1 MHAKVQH
8 GNKQGDSYM
17 SDGKS
22 TKNKVTVV
30 VSLLILACLAVV
42 VINVWRAKHRE
53 VTRVEKTTVIPVTIS
68 PAITGEL
75 DWFTDVTGDLT
86 PIQSAALYAK
96 VPGKIIEEIFV
107 EKGDWVEKGQLVA
120 SLEKDQITANLNRGR
135 AVVEVAQTSVDV
147 LEKDFRRIENL
158 YKSKAAPKQ
167 KLDHIQAELDVAGAR
182 LKEAQAA
189 LKELDVLFR
198 DHDIYAT
205 QSGIVADRFVDP
217 GNMSNS
223 KAPILTISNEKVL
236 KVELTVPE
244 IEFSNIREDLAVTFV
259 TDACP
264 GRTFSGK
271 VALIYPTVDPMTR
284 TIKAEVHIKNDDMQL
299 RSGMFAHV
307 RLYFGKKQALLIQ
320 REGLNKMPGTG
331 SYYVYAV
338 KEGKARIKNIETG
351 IFQGNRVEVL
361 SGLAEGDQVVI
372 QGQNRLRDNI
382 AVEIIQN
389 KDVEKKPGDMP

>member
-1 MHAKVQH
+1 
-8 GNKQGDSYM
+8 M
-17 SDGKS
+17 SNGAPKKS
-22 TKNKVTVV
+22 KVTVIV
-30 VSLLILACLAVV
+30 GLLILACLTVF

-75 DWFTDVTGDLT
+75 DWFTDVIGDLV
-86 PIQSAALYAK
+86 PIQSASLFAK

-107 EKGDWVEKGQLVA
+107 EKGDWVKKGQLVA
-120 SLEKDQITANLNRGR
+120 SLEKDQIAAHLNRGQ
-135 AVVEVAQTSVDV
+135 AAVEVAQTSVDV
-147 LEKDFRRIENL
+147 LEKDFYRIENL

-189 LKELDVLFR
+189 LKELNVLYR
-198 DHDIYAT
+198 DHNIYAT
-205 QSGIVADRFVDP
+205 QSGIVADRFVDQ

-223 KAPILTISNEKVL
+223 TFPVLKISNEKVL

-244 IEFSNIREDLAVTFV
+244 IEFFNIQEGMEVTFMV
-259 TDACP
+259 DACP

-307 RLYFGKKQALLIQ
+307 RLYFGKKQALLIR

-331 SYYVYAV
+331 NYYVYAI

-351 IFQGNRVEVL
+351 IFQGNLVEVL

-382 AVEIIQN
+382 PVEIIQK
-389 KDVEKKPGDMP
+389 KDVEKNLRDMP

>member
-1 MHAKVQH
+1 
-8 GNKQGDSYM
+8 M

-22 TKNKVTVV
+22 AKNKVTVV
-30 VSLLILACLAVV
+30 VGLLILACLAIV

-53 VTRVEKTTVIPVTIS
+53 VIKVEKTTIIPVAIS
-68 PAITGEL
+68 PAIRGEL
-75 DWFTDVTGDLT
+75 DWFTDVTGNLA

-107 EKGDWVEKGQLVA
+107 EKGDWVKKGQLVA
-120 SLEKDQITANLNRGR
+120 SLEKDQIAAHLNRGQ
-135 AVVEVAQTSVDV
+135 AAVEVAQTSVDV
-147 LEKDFRRIENL
+147 LEKDFYRIENL

-189 LKELDVLFR
+189 LKELNVLYR

-205 QSGIVADRFVDP
+205 QSGIVADRFVDA

-223 KAPILTISNEKVL
+223 KAPVLRISNEKIL

-244 IEFSNIREDLAVTFV
+244 IEFPNIREGMEVTFMV
-259 TDACP
+259 DACP
-264 GRTFSGK
+264 DRTFSGK
-271 VALIYPTVDPMTR
+271 VALIYPTADPMTR
-284 TIKAEVHIKNDDMQL
+284 TIKAEVHIKNNDMQL

-331 SYYVYAV
+331 NYYVYAI

-351 IFQGNRVEVL
+351 IFQGNLVEVL

-382 AVEIIQN
+382 PVEIIQK
-389 KDVEKKPGDMP
+389 KDVEKNLRDMP